1 RAAVLVAGPVMN
13 FLLAFLFSIFS
24 VMSGF
29 PAAVANPQ
37 VTSVTGAGVA
47 AQAGLQAGDVI
58 LSADGEPVYVG
69 HDGALVDTNRA
80 DFEVSTA
87 DGLTIVRDGAI
98 TTLPLPSGVSRQDVL
113 DSSVV
118 EPVLL
123 TRVTVVA
130 DNSPAQEAG
139 MQAGDIVYAVNGDV
153 VTPSN
158 SLGSMVSQ
166 YPDSEVTLTIL
177 RGTQWLDVDVF
188 ARANPPAGEGSM
200 GVGIDA
206 RPVLASVSVGE
217 AIVRGVTGIV
227 DYVGMVVALPA
238 MLISGQMS
246 ASDAGISGPVGIAQ
260 MVGGAV
266 SATADTGVWFPI
278 WQLAAI
284 ISAGLAVANLLP
296 IPALDG
302 GRLLFIAVEKLR
314 GRRLD
319 PEKEGVIH
327 LLGFALLL
335 GLMVV
340 VTISDIRSGP
350 EAIDWGRI
358 IGQ

>member
-1 RAAVLVAGPVMN
+1 MLLTIVSFLLLLGILMFFHELGHYWIARRNNIEVEEFGVFGFPPRIVKLFTYKGTDFTLNAIPLGAFVRMKGEDMGDRAPGSFNAASAGARAAVLVAGPVMN

-177 RGTQWLDVDVF
+177 RRHTM
-188 ARANPPAGEGSM
+188 ARTSMSLPAPTRPPAKDRWAWGSM
-200 GVGIDA
+200 LAQCWRRSLWA
-206 RPVLASVSVGE
+206 RQLCAASLGSSITWAWWWRYRPCSSPARCRPATPESLA
-217 AIVRGVTGIV
+217 R
-227 DYVGMVVALPA
+227 
-238 MLISGQMS
+238 
-246 ASDAGISGPVGIAQ
+246 
-260 MVGGAV
+260 
-266 SATADTGVWFPI
+266 
-278 WQLAAI
+278 
-284 ISAGLAVANLLP
+284 
-296 IPALDG
+296 
-302 GRLLFIAVEKLR
+302 
-314 GRRLD
+314 
-319 PEKEGVIH
+319 
-327 LLGFALLL
+327 
-335 GLMVV
+335 
-340 VTISDIRSGP
+340 
-350 EAIDWGRI
+350 
-358 IGQ
+358 

>member
-1 RAAVLVAGPVMN
+1 MLLTIVSFLLLLGILMFFHELGHYWIARRNNIEVEEFGVFGFPPRIVKLFTYKGTDFTLNAIPLGAFVRMKGEDMGDRAPGSFNAASAGARAAVLVAGPVMN

-177 RGTQWLDVDVF
+177 RGTQWLERRCLCPRQP
-188 ARANPPAGEGSM
+188 ARRRRIDGRGDRCSPSA
-200 GVGIDA
+200 GVG
-206 RPVLASVSVGE
+206 LCG
-217 AIVRGVTGIV
+217 RGNC
-227 DYVGMVVALPA
+227 
-238 MLISGQMS
+238 
-246 ASDAGISGPVGIAQ
+246 AQ
-260 MVGGAV
+260 RHWDRRLRGHGGGA
-266 SATADTGVWFPI
+266 TGHAHLRPDVG
-278 WQLAAI
+278 QRRRRSLA
-284 ISAGLAVANLLP
+284 
-296 IPALDG
+296 
-302 GRLLFIAVEKLR
+302 R
-314 GRRLD
+314 
-319 PEKEGVIH
+319 
-327 LLGFALLL
+327 
-335 GLMVV
+335 
-340 VTISDIRSGP
+340 
-350 EAIDWGRI
+350 
-358 IGQ
+358 